1 MNSRYFLTYVY
12 NISARGD
19 NSMTIKK
26 CTRLAEMKN
35 NAAFYNC
42 LGMPSLWIIPAWS
55 RLTGRKNHG
64 WASTVEAD
72 P

>member
-42 LGMPSLWIIPAWS
+42 LGMPSL
-55 RLTGRKNHG
+55 
-64 WASTVEAD
+64 
-72 P
+72 